1 MPKTKCKK
9 TQIGCSTKRKKHQKT
24 QRIRGGLIRGGLIRG
39 GDAYNEIPARYIYPL
54 NDNVMANPVD
64 SRMTGGK
71 RSRKYLKNL
80 KGVNMK
86 GGNLSNI
93 MNPFNLNDT
102 PIISKFTEINNYRV

>member
-9 TQIGCSTKRKKHQKT
+9 TQIGCSKKRKKHQKT
-24 QRIRGGLIRGGLIRG
+24 QRIRGSLIRG

-80 KGVNMK
+80 KG
-86 GGNLSNI
+86 GNLSNI

>member
-9 TQIGCSTKRKKHQKT
+9 TQIGCSVKRRRHNKT
-24 QRIRGGLIRGGLIRG
+24 QRIRGGLIKG

-80 KGVNMK
+80 KGVNIK
-86 GGNLSNI
+86 GGNLSSI